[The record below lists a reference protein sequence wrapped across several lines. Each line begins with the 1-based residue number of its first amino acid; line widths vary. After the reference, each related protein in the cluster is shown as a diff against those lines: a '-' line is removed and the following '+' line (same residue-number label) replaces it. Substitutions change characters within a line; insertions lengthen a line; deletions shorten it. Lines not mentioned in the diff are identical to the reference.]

1 MRENAAVK
9 QEVKLFGWQL
19 SSPMFEARAED
30 PSSSEQLNRVKLY
43 RQTVERVSL
52 SVLFFPFAEDSRG
65 KMSCFCFI
73 KSSGWRDRK

>member
-43 RQTVERVSL
+43 RQTVEGTSEKSQSVSPFFSL
-52 SVLFFPFAEDSRG
+52 RRGFSRENVLFLLY
-65 KMSCFCFI
+65 K
-73 KSSGWRDRK
+73 K